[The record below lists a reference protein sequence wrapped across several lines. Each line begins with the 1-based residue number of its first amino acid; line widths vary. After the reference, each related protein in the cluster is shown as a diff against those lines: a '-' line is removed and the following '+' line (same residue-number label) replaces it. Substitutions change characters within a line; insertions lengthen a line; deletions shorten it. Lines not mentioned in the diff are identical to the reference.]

1 MKNKKT
7 DFENYIAKHYAS
19 KGTQFTHTRIG
30 DASLQIKGGSYIIN
44 NLDQF
49 LNNYYNHVF
58 VDKKFEFL
66 TEKQNLESGP
76 IAVDFDFR
84 YETTIE
90 ERQHSDDDILKM
102 IQLYFDKI
110 KDILVFSEEVSI
122 SVYIFEKNDV
132 NTLEKVTKD
141 GIHMII
147 GINMDRNLQIL
158 LRQKVLP
165 ELNTIWDNLPLQN
178 TWNDVIDQGIV
189 HGTTN
194 WQLYG
199 SRKPGNQAYMLT
211 SIYDVNIHENDI
223 DIKQGDL
230 VSFVKN
236 METNLKFLSVQYKTW
251 PTFSMNSEIQD
262 EYDIIKNSNKKS
274 SSGIAIKKV
283 KSFTNTMYDID
294 YSSINNE
301 ESLDEAIA
309 AKIADME
316 EINYELKETH
326 LFTMCLTEEMADSY
340 NTWVRVGWA
349 LKNTS
354 ERLFLSWIKFSSK
367 SEKFDYSMI
376 MEFYDQWCCFNTKN
390 HEGLTRRSIMYW
402 AKNCDLKQYEKVRE
416 ETIDFYVEK
425 TIKEGTEFD
434 IAEVLYNMFKDR
446 FICISIKHNIWYEF
460 INHRWSESDSGS
472 SLRLVISTQLYDIY
486 MRKSEETWEYMHKL
500 DPTSEKWTST
510 QKRLSKITSLCPRLK
525 ATNFKNNIMREAREL
540 FYDKDSVFM
549 STLDSKNHLLC
560 FNNGLIDFEE
570 KCFRKGQ
577 PDDNVSLCT
586 EIDYIKLSSTKHK
599 KMINEI
605 NDFMEKLF
613 PEEELRNYIWDHL
626 SSSLIGGNRDQTFN
640 IYNGCGSN
648 GKSKLVELMSSC
660 LGQYKASVPIQLITK
675 DRIGVGNTSSEVA
688 QLVGK
693 RYAVMQEPTKGD
705 KINEGIMKEITGGD
719 PIQARALY
727 KETITFVPQFKLVVC
742 TNNLFNVNSNDDGT
756 WRRIRIC
763 DFKSKFCAQPDKK
776 DKKNPYQFKIDKDL
790 DVKLKKWTPI
800 FMSMLVERAYKTNGL
815 VENCDSVMAS
825 SSQYRNNQDYF
836 SEFINEKIK
845 YEAGNKLGETA
856 IKQEFDQWY
865 KLRYNNKVPKGK
877 DLFDYITKKYG
888 EKVKGKWRDIT
899 IIWDTDDEEEEDED
913 F

>member
-7 DFENYIAKHYAS
+7 IYENFISKHYS
-19 KGTQFTHTRIG
+19 GKGSQYTHTRIA
-30 DASLQIKGGSYIIN
+30 DATLQIKGGSYCIKEK
-44 NLDQF
+44 QEF
-49 LNNYYNHVF
+49 LKLYHNHVF
-58 VDKKFEFL
+58 VEKKFEFL
-66 TEKQNLESGP
+66 TEKQDEDSGP

-84 YETTIE
+84 YEADIE
-90 ERQHSDDDILKM
+90 EKQHSEQDISQM
-102 IQLYFDKI
+102 IVLYCKKI
-110 KDILVFSEEVSI
+110 MEILDINEKINFP
-122 SVYIFEKNDV
+122 VYIFEKNDV
-132 NTLEKVTKD
+132 NMLDNITKD

-147 GINMDRNLQIL
+147 GIEMERALQII
-158 LRQKVLP
+158 LRNKVLE
-165 ELNTIWDNLPLQN
+165 ELSSIWNNLPIKN
-178 TWNDVIDQGIV
+178 TWSDVIDEGIV
-189 HGTTN
+189 KGHTN

-199 SRKPGNQAYMLT
+199 SRKPGNQAYML
-211 SIYDVNIHENDI
+211 SCIYNIEIENDSI
-223 DIKQGDL
+223 EYEKADL
-230 VSFVKN
+230 ISFVKN
-236 METNLKFLSVQYKTW
+236 MENNLKLLSVQYKEY
-251 PTFSMNSEIQD
+251 NSYPMQD
-262 EYDIIKNSNKKS
+262 YIREEYDEIKKNNKKS
-274 SSGIAIKKV
+274 VSVSNKKV
-283 KSFTNTMYDID
+283 KSNPNLTNTYLVD
-294 YSSINNE
+294 YHNIQNE
-301 ESLDEAIA
+301 EQLDEAIEI
-309 AKIADME
+309 KLHEME
-316 EINYELKETH
+316 ELNYEYKETH
-326 LFTMCLTEEMADSY
+326 LFTMCLSKEMSDSY
-340 NTWVRVGWA
+340 DKWIRVGWA
-349 LKNTS
+349 LRNTS
-354 ERLFLSWIKFSSK
+354 EKLFLTWIKFSSF
-367 SEKFDYSMI
+367 SEKFDYSLI
-376 MEFYDQWCCFNTKN
+376 SEFFELWCSFNTKN

-434 IAEVLYNMFKDR
+434 IAEVLYNMYKDK
-446 FICISIKHNIWYEF
+446 FICISIKHNVWYEF
-460 INHRWSESDSGS
+460 INHRWSESDSGN

-540 FYDKDSVFM
+540 FYDKNSIFM

-560 FNNGLIDFEE
+560 FNNGLIDFQE

-586 EIDYIKLSSTKHK
+586 EIDYIKLNQTKHK
-599 KMINEI
+599 KMINDI

-613 PEEELRNYIWDHL
+613 PEIQLRNYMWDHL
-626 SSSLIGGNRDQTFN
+626 ASCLVGGNRDQTFN

-648 GKSKLVELMSSC
+648 GKSKLVELMSNAF
-660 LGQYKASVPIQLITK
+660 GQYKATVPIQLITK

-727 KETITFVPQFKLVVC
+727 KENITFVPQFKLVVC

-763 DFKSKFCAQPDKK
+763 DFKSKFCANPDKK
-776 DKKNPYQFKIDKDL
+776 DKMNPYQFKIDKDL

-800 FMSMLVERAYKTNGL
+800 FMSMLVERAYQTNGL
-815 VENCDSVMAS
+815 VENCEAVLAS
-825 SSQYRNNQDYF
+825 SNQYRSNQDYF

-845 YEAGNKLGETA
+845 NEVGEKLGETA

-888 EKVKGKWRDIT
+888 SKVKGKWRDIT
-899 IIWDTDDEEEEDED
+899 IVWDTDDDED
-913 F
+913 DEDD